1 MQAAIARAGAH
12 AHSSGGAV
20 LVVSHGGSI
29 RALIAAATG
38 WRPPPMGNG
47 DTYRVTMGA
56 DDLVR
61 EPTLLP

>member
-1 MQAAIARAGAH
+1 VARASASADGA
-12 AHSSGGAV
+12 GGAV

-47 DTYRVTMGA
+47 DTYRVTMGP
-56 DDLVR
+56 DDRVL
-61 EPTLLP
+61 EPALLP